1 MELCREELAVVLN
14 LKCTAYS
21 ENLFYASMLTMA
33 VITVITAVCFW
44 GGWTDRRSVIQI
56 VIFQERLME
65 IS

>member
-1 MELCREELAVVLN
+1 MELCREELAVVLKII
-14 LKCTAYS
+14 LRIF
-21 ENLFYASMLTMA
+21 FYASMLTMA
-33 VITVITAVCFW
+33 VFTVITAVCFR